1 MSTTSQ
7 LRVYNTFSRKTEPF
21 EGRKPGTAS
30 IYCCGPTVYD
40 VPHAGH
46 ARAAVAFDVVVRHLR
61 AVGFEVTYVRN
72 VTDIDDKILNRARE
86 NGEEPLALSRR
97 MEATYKEQMAL
108 VGCVQPDHEP
118 RVSDHLEEVIKMV
131 ERLLAEGRAYVQE
144 MPSGTRDVYFSVRSF
159 PGYGRLSRRRIEDMK
174 VGARVA
180 KDDAKR
186 DPLDFALWKGV
197 GTDEWGW
204 ESPWGKGRPGWHIE
218 CSAMSTAYLGHG
230 FDIHGGGMDLIFPH
244 HENEIAQSEGAC
256 PDAGPYA
263 RYWMHN
269 GFVNVDKE
277 KMSKSLGNFVTVRDV
292 LERNDPE
299 GFRWFLLSVHYRGPI
314 QFDTEQ
320 LEGGRVI
327 FPGIDEAEA
336 RVDYMYAT
344 TRRLKDLVAVAAT
357 VPAKL
362 PPELIKLR
370 DAGDNAASQAREG
383 LNDDLN
389 TPVALA
395 ALGELAK
402 LGNEVCDLAHKRRK
416 DKSFVGSSTVVARSI
431 LVHVERLSGTLGLL
445 REAAESYQARTIE
458 RRLELRGLTAEIV
471 QAKVDERNEARRA
484 KDFARS
490 DAIRDE
496 LLGLGVA
503 LQDGPG
509 TTSWTVAP

>member
-1 MSTTSQ
+1 VSTRSQ
-7 LRVYNTFSRKTEPF
+7 LRVYNTFSRQTEPF
-21 EGRKPGTAS
+21 EGREPGKAS

-46 ARAAVAFDVVVRHLR
+46 ARAAVAFDVLVRHLR
-61 AVGFEVTYVRN
+61 AVGVEVTYVRN
-72 VTDIDDKILNRARE
+72 VTDIDDKILARARE

-97 MEATYKEQMAL
+97 MEGVYQEQMEL
-108 VGCVQPDHEP
+108 VGCVRPDHEP
-118 RVSDHLEEVIKMV
+118 RVSDHLQEVIQLI
-131 ERLLAEGRAYVQE
+131 ERLVNEGRAYLQD

-159 PGYGRLSRRRIEDMK
+159 PGYGKLSRRNIEDMK

-180 KDDAKR
+180 KEDAKQ

-197 GTDEWGW
+197 GPEEWGW
-204 ESPWGKGRPGWHIE
+204 ESPWGRGRPGWHIE

-230 FDIHGGGMDLIFPH
+230 FDIHAGGMDLVFPH
-244 HENEIAQSEGAC
+244 HENEIAQSEGAS
-256 PDAGPYA
+256 PGAGPYA

-314 QFDTEQ
+314 QFDTDQ
-320 LEGGRVI
+320 LESGRVV

-336 RVDYMYAT
+336 RVDYMYGT
-344 TRRLKDLVAVAAT
+344 VRRLRDLVALAAT

-370 DAGDNAASQAREG
+370 DAGEDAARQAREG

-402 LGNEVCDLAHKRRK
+402 LANEVCDMAHKRRK
-416 DKSFVGSSTVVARSI
+416 DQSFVGSSTVVARAI
-431 LVHVERLSGTLGLL
+431 LVHIERLAGALGLL
-445 REAAESYQARTIE
+445 RAASDVYRERTME
-458 RRLELRGLTAEIV
+458 RRLRLRGLTGEAV
-471 QAKVDERNEARRA
+471 QAKVDERNQARKA
-484 KDFARS
+484 KDFGRS

-496 LLGLGVA
+496 LVAMGIA